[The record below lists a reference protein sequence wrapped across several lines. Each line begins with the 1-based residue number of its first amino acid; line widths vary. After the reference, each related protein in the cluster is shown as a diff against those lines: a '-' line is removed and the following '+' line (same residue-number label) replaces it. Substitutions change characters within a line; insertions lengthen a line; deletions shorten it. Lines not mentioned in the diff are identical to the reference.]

1 MDQSTLPTRQSVR
14 IKLQRITPVRRREI
28 EERGKWSIFTS
39 LDLLPQPKRRR
50 VRRHDNDDALNGGD
64 NDDVLVGE
72 LADALAANIDCLLP
86 LDGIVVLVFPFIG
99 RNSSS
104 LITSS
109 LEGGRSDA
117 STFRLQLRSIF
128 TG

>member
-50 VRRHDNDDALNGGD
+50 VGRHANDDAA
-64 NDDVLVGE
+64 DDVAADDAAAAVD
-72 LADALAANIDCLLP
+72 ADAIYGKGRPRITAKVIGASLEAAPVVHVADTAILAA
-86 LDGIVVLVFPFIG
+86 
-99 RNSSS
+99 
-104 LITSS
+104 
-109 LEGGRSDA
+109 
-117 STFRLQLRSIF
+117 LRSVDFADLCITF
-128 TG
+128 GA